1 MGPGPFGTPFGGG
14 GLASAFPGMGAGAFS
29 AALQSARRT
38 FMSRSRYTGA
48 AYNTN
53 RTRHNQSRRSKEEE
67 SQDRTGSDSRES
79 SPNGKEKKKAKREK
93 FQPY

>member
-1 MGPGPFGTPFGGG
+1 MGPGPFSNPLGGG
-14 GLASAFPGMGAGAFS
+14 GLAGAFPGMGAGAFG

-48 AYNTN
+48 AYTTN
-53 RTRHNQSRRSKEEE
+53 KPRPSQNRRSKEEE
-67 SQDRTGSDSRES
+67 PQGGTGGNSRES